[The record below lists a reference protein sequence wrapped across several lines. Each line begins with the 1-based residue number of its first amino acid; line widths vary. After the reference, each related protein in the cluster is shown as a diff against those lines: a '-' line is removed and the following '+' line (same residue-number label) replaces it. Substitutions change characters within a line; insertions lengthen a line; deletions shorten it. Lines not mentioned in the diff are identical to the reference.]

1 MNNSKNTYRL
11 LWRWHFYAGLFCIP
25 FILIL
30 SITGAIYL
38 FTPEIESFRESDYV
52 VSPLSETMQ
61 RTSPAQQISVAMA
74 MVKDAKFQSY
84 RLPENNLDAI
94 RISLLKE
101 NQRLLVYV
109 DPYTLS
115 VMDVVAWDDRF
126 IEWISTLHG
135 SLLMGK
141 KGSYIV
147 ELAACWSIFL
157 VLSGMYLWWPKD
169 SKGMAGVIYPRL
181 QQGGRQFWRDLHA
194 VIGMWISILV
204 LFLLISGLP
213 WTQVW
218 GSSFKEV
225 RKTVTHMTS
234 SGWTINKQQELQN
247 WKLQSKGY
255 VPLSKTA
262 YESALTLNFA
272 PPAELS
278 VSNEELQ
285 QWKLTSQSQNRM
297 LRQNAWLDN
306 KTGEVIKRNNFSD
319 KALVDQI
326 IGVGIS
332 AHEGQLFGWANQLL
346 GVIAALG
353 LITLSVSGFILWRKR
368 KPVNRLGAPN
378 RLKDQKLAKSKG
390 VIILMVVLAALLP
403 MLLISLVIILLLENF
418 VFPRF
423 PKIQTF
429 LGLNR

>member
-25 FILIL
+25 FIMIL

-52 VSPLSETMQ
+52 SDSASKNIQ
-61 RTSPAQQISVAMA
+61 RSAPAQQIAAAMNS
-74 MVKDAKFQSY
+74 VKDAKFQSY
-84 RLPENNLDAI
+84 RLPKNDLEAI

-101 NQRLLVYV
+101 RQRLLVYV

-115 VMDVVAWDDRF
+115 VMDIVAWDDRF
-126 IEWISTLHG
+126 IDIVSSIHG
-135 SLLMGK
+135 NLLMGK
-141 KGSYIV
+141 NGSYIV

-157 VLSGMYLWWPKD
+157 VLSGMYLWWPRD

-181 QQGGRQFWRDLHA
+181 KQGGRQFWRDLHA

-218 GSSFKEV
+218 GSSFKEI

-234 SGWTINKQQELQN
+234 SGWTINKQQELQS
-247 WKLQSKGY
+247 WRLQSKGY
-255 VPLSKTA
+255 MPLSETA
-262 YESALTLNFA
+262 YQAALTLKFA
-272 PPAELS
+272 SPAELS
-278 VSNEELQ
+278 VSDEKQ
-285 QWKLTSQSQNRM
+285 QHWKLTSQSQNRM

-306 KTGEVIKRNNFSD
+306 NTGEVIKRNGFKD
-319 KALVDQI
+319 KALVDKI

-332 AHEGQLFGWANQLL
+332 AHEGQLFGWVNQLL

-353 LITLSVSGFILWRKR
+353 LFILSVSGFVLWRKR
-368 KPVNRLGAPN
+368 KPVDRLGAPYKI
-378 RLKDQKLAKSKG
+378 KDQKLAKSKG
-390 VIILMVVLAALLP
+390 VIVLMVILAALLP
-403 MLLISLVIILLLENF
+403 MLLISVIVIVLLESF
-418 VFPRF
+418 VIPKF
-423 PKIQTF
+423 PKLQKF
-429 LGLNR
+429 LGLER